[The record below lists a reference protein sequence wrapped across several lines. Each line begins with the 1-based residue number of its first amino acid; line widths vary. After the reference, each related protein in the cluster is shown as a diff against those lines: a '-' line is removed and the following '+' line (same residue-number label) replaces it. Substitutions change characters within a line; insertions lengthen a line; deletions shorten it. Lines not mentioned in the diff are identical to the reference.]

1 MRSLLY
7 ALFTLSTKINRVHK
21 SRLDDFPKTI
31 YIRYFEIL
39 LVINSKTKA
48 TNGNEHDI
56 EYPFINVR

>member
-31 YIRYFEIL
+31 HSVFRVL